1 MLSLDE
7 CIGMSGLTDD
17 EIAVIAEH
25 EHLPTIVAAGLGHH
39 LLQSPKG
46 VFRLRGFISDLLA
59 QAKLAGN
66 GERVKHLD
74 DVLRRFSCVHPVP
87 TVLTPR
93 RARNIHRFGIRKK
106 RRSIQVQGT

>member
-25 EHLPTIVAAGLGHH
+25 EHVPIIVAAGLGHH
-39 LLQSPKG
+39 LLKSPKG
-46 VFRLRGFISDLLA
+46 IFQLRGFISELLG

-74 DVLRRFSCVHPVP
+74 GVLRRFNCVHPVP
-87 TVLTPR
+87 TVLTPPRVR
-93 RARNIHRFGIRKK
+93 RIPRFGLRKK
-106 RRSIQVQGT
+106 RRSVQVQGT

>member
-25 EHLPTIVAAGLGHH
+25 EHVPAIVAAGLGHH
-39 LLQSPKG
+39 LLKTPKG
-46 VFRLRGFISDLLA
+46 VFQLRGFISDLLG

-66 GERVKHLD
+66 HDQVKRLD
-74 DVLRRFSCVHPVP
+74 GVLRRFNCVHPVP
-87 TVLTPR
+87 TVLTPP
-93 RARNIHRFGIRKK
+93 RAQRIARFGIRKK
-106 RRSIQVQGT
+106 RRSVQAHGA